1 LRRLYQLV
9 FQHLDLKLAAVFLA
23 VVTWYYLATAGVDQR
38 RFPGV
43 AVRVVNLPENL
54 ALLSLDVRNVTLTL
68 RGPRSELDTLS
79 SRELF
84 VVVDVSELS
93 LPGALPFSPSIAVTN
108 RHVRVGRDPATAER
122 LRGGVSLASAEP
134 ATITMT
140 LDTLREVVLDVE
152 AVTAGRPA
160 PGFTLRKRVF
170 PSRATVRGASRLLER
185 ISAIRTE
192 PIRVDGLSERLRRR
206 VRLQRQVVSPDYGRA
221 PINPDPPEVEVVLE
235 VVETPAEK
243 AVEGI
248 AIRPVGLGKDAAI
261 LSQDVR
267 SAAVR
272 LRGPQ
277 RLLET
282 LDAGNL
288 VLELDLGGAKTPAEG
303 PKEITIGLG
312 RANLRQLVPTGSA
325 TALPADLEVLEVRPQ
340 RVRLTL
346 DRLATRSMPVKPVL
360 EGQPAEDHQVSE
372 TRAIPSEV
380 AVSGPESV
388 IEALQAIPTYPVP
401 IAGLAERLRRTV
413 RLVEKVDAS
422 RWRGVPVE
430 PDRREV
436 DVVVA
441 VSERRATKTLEGLP
455 IRLLVKPELLA
466 GIRVEM
472 EPRETGPVSF
482 VGPQSRIAV
491 FSEDSVVA
499 FVRLEVTSA
508 ADLRPTIRNVEF
520 HIRDPKVRL
529 APGTKSIPVKLEFPA
544 AEAPP
549 RKPKP

>member
-1 LRRLYQLV
+1 LRRLYHLV
-9 FQHLDLKLAAVFLA
+9 FRNLDLKLAALLLA
-23 VVTWYYLATAGVDQR
+23 AVTWYYLATAGVDQR

-43 AVRVVNLPENL
+43 AVRVINLPENL

-93 LPGALPFSPSIAVTN
+93 LPGTLPFSPSIAVTN
-108 RHVRVGRDPATAER
+108 RHVRVGRDAATAER

-152 AVTAGRPA
+152 VVTAGRPA
-160 PGFTLRKRVF
+160 PGLTLRKRVF

-243 AVEGI
+243 AVEGVPV
-248 AIRPVGLGKDAAI
+248 RPVGLAKDAAI

-267 SAAVR
+267 SADVR

-288 VLELDLGGAKTPAEG
+288 ILELDLSGAKTLGEG
-303 PKEITIGLG
+303 PKEIAIGLG

-346 DRLATRSMPVKPVL
+346 DRLATRSLPVKPVL
-360 EGQPAEDHQVSE
+360 EGQPAEDHEVTE
-372 TRAIPSEV
+372 TRAIPEEV

-388 IEALQAIPTYPVP
+388 IEALRAIPTYPVS

-413 RLVEKVDAS
+413 PLAEKVDAG

-441 VSERRATKTLEGLP
+441 VSERRATKTLKDLP

-529 APGTKSIPVKLEFPA
+529 APDTKPIPVKLEFPA

>member
-1 LRRLYQLV
+1 MRRLYQLV
-9 FQHLDLKLAAVFLA
+9 FRNLDLKLAGLLLA
-23 VVTWYYLATAGVDQR
+23 VVTWYYLATAGLDQR

-43 AVRVVNLPENL
+43 AVRVLNVPENL
-54 ALLSLDVRNVTLTL
+54 ALLSLDVQNVTLTL

-84 VVVDVSELS
+84 VVVDVGELA
-93 LPGALPFSPSIAVTN
+93 LPGTLPFSPSIAVTN
-108 RHVRVGRDPATAER
+108 RHVRVGRDAATAER
-122 LRGGVSLASAEP
+122 LRGGVSLASADP

-152 AVTAGRPA
+152 VVTAGRPA
-160 PGFTLRKRVF
+160 PGLTLRKRAF

-192 PIRVDGLSERLRRR
+192 PIRVDGLCERLRRR
-206 VRLQRQVVSPDYGRA
+206 VRLRREVVSPDYGRA
-221 PINPDPPEVEVVLE
+221 PINPDPPEVEVVLD

-243 AVEGI
+243 AVDGVP
-248 AIRPVGLGKDAAI
+248 IRPVGLAKDAAI
-261 LSQDVR
+261 LGQDAQ

-277 RLLET
+277 RLLDA

-288 VLELDLGGAKTPAEG
+288 ILELDLSGAKTLGEG
-303 PKEITIGLG
+303 PKEIAIGLG

-325 TALPADLEVLEVRPQ
+325 TAPPADLEVLEVQPQ

-346 DRLATRSMPVKPVL
+346 DRLATRSLPVKAVL
-360 EGQPAEDHQVSE
+360 EGQPAEDHEVTE
-372 TRAIPSEV
+372 TRTIPEEV

-388 IEALQAIPTYPVP
+388 IKTLEAIPTRPVS

-413 RLVEKVDAS
+413 PLALKVDVG
-422 RWRGVPVE
+422 RWQAIAVE

-436 DVVVA
+436 DVVVT
-441 VSERRATKTLEGLP
+441 VSERRATKTLKGLP

-491 FSEDSVVA
+491 FSEDSVGA
-499 FVRLEVTSA
+499 LVRLEVTSA

-529 APGTKSIPVKLEFPA
+529 APGAKPIPVKLEFPA

-549 RKPKP
+549 RKPRP

>member
-1 LRRLYQLV
+1 V
-9 FQHLDLKLAAVFLA
+9 
-23 VVTWYYLATAGVDQR
+23 
-38 RFPGV
+38 
-43 AVRVVNLPENL
+43 
-54 ALLSLDVRNVTLTL
+54 
-68 RGPRSELDTLS
+68 
-79 SRELF
+79 
-84 VVVDVSELS
+84 
-93 LPGALPFSPSIAVTN
+93 
-108 RHVRVGRDPATAER
+108 
-122 LRGGVSLASAEP
+122 
-134 ATITMT
+134 
-140 LDTLREVVLDVE
+140 
-152 AVTAGRPA
+152 
-160 PGFTLRKRVF
+160 
-170 PSRATVRGASRLLER
+170 
-185 ISAIRTE
+185 
-192 PIRVDGLSERLRRR
+192 RLRRE
-206 VRLQRQVVSPDYGRA
+206 VVSPDYGRA
-221 PINPDPPEVEVVLE
+221 PINPDPPEVEVVLD

-243 AVEGI
+243 AVDGVP
-248 AIRPVGLGKDAAI
+248 IRPVGLAKDAAI
-261 LSQDVR
+261 LGQDAQ

-277 RLLET
+277 RLLDA

-288 VLELDLGGAKTPAEG
+288 ILELDLSGAKTLGEG
-303 PKEITIGLG
+303 PKEIAIGLG
-312 RANLRQLVPTGSA
+312 RANLRQLVPAGSA
-325 TALPADLEVLEVRPQ
+325 TAPPADLEVLEVQPQ

-346 DRLATRSMPVKPVL
+346 DRLATRSLPVKAVL
-360 EGQPAEDHQVSE
+360 EGQPAEDHEVTE
-372 TRAIPSEV
+372 TRTIPEEV

-388 IEALQAIPTYPVP
+388 IKTLEAIPTRPVS

-413 RLVEKVDAS
+413 PLALKVDVG
-422 RWRGVPVE
+422 RWQAIAVE

-436 DVVVA
+436 DVVVT
-441 VSERRATKTLEGLP
+441 VSERRATKTLKGLP

-529 APGTKSIPVKLEFPA
+529 APGAKPIPVKLEFPA

-549 RKPKP
+549 RKPRP